1 MVGYT
6 QMKADS
12 MIITQSPITAPTDA
26 ELARWR
32 KATPLLNYDHPAIA
46 ELVARRD
53 WLLLA
58 EYERIGA
65 VYNFVRD
72 EIQFGYNIADD
83 LPASGVLSD
92 GIGQCNTKGTLL
104 MAVLRAVGVP
114 CRFHGFTI
122 DKALQKG
129 AITGVAYQLAPRNI
143 IHSWV
148 EIWHGDSW
156 IELEGFIL
164 DREYLRALQ
173 KRFASHRGAFC
184 GFGAAT
190 PDLQSPSVDWVG
202 KDTYIQKDGINQDF
216 GLFDSPDVFYPRFG
230 VNLSGIKRWIF
241 LKIVRERMNRN
252 MTQIRSSL

>member
-1 MVGYT
+1 
-6 QMKADS
+6 MKADTLN
-12 MIITQSPITAPTDA
+12 ITQEPSTAPSDV
-26 ELARWR
+26 ELARWH

-46 ELVARRD
+46 ELVARKGWRH
-53 WLLLA
+53 LA

-65 VYNFVRD
+65 VYSFVRD
-72 EIQFGYNIADD
+72 EIQFGYNTADD

-104 MAVLRAVGVP
+104 MALLRAVGVP

-148 EIWHGDSW
+148 EIWHGDAW
-156 IELEGFIL
+156 IQLEGFIL
-164 DREYLRALQ
+164 DREYLTALQ

-216 GLFDSPDVFYPRFG
+216 GLFDSPDDFYARFG
-230 VNLSGIKRWIF
+230 VNLSGVKRWIF
-241 LKIVRERMNRN
+241 LKIVRDRMNRN
-252 MTQIRSSL
+252 VQQIRSSR